1 MTFKHLQ
8 KVIESQ
14 PSSEQNNQLQ
24 RLRDKILTTSY
35 EVKMTDL
42 DDQVRRREHA
52 KEKMTYGKDAVEWLR
67 TQVLE
72 LSSQGYTHREIVSK
86 LQIPKGTVS
95 NDLAFIKKES
105 IDNLQK
111 HIHEVV
117 PMEYQKCMAGMKSNL
132 KETLEIANTVTDP
145 RIKLQARAIVSDC
158 YKFILDISTN
168 AGIVSN
174 ALKYVTKQKEH
185 LASLQK
191 LDDIEGEEEITTT
204 GVF

>member
-1 MTFKHLQ
+1 MT
-8 KVIESQ
+8 
-14 PSSEQNNQLQ
+14 
-24 RLRDKILTTSY
+24 TTENY
-35 EVKMTDL
+35 
-42 DDQVRRREHA
+42 RGNPEHA
-52 KEKMTYGKDAVEWLR
+52 KEKMTYGRDAIQWRR

-86 LQIPKGTVS
+86 LQIGKGTVS
-95 NDLAFIKKES
+95 NDLAFIKKQS

-117 PMEYQKCMAGMKSNL
+117 PMEYEKCMTGMKSNL
-132 KETLEIANTVTDP
+132 KETLQIANTESDP

-158 YKFILDISTN
+158 YKFILDMSTN

-174 ALKYVTKQKEH
+174 ALKYVTEQKEH

-191 LDDIEGEEEITTT
+191 LDGMEDEGEEETTT
-204 GVF
+204 GGVF